1 MRIAYLMNTYPMTST
16 TFVRREIEALERLGL
31 NVKRYAVRVWREK
44 LVDARDV
51 AEIDRTHYMLTGN
64 TAALV
69 AAFIRELLVN
79 PRGAWRGIRT
89 TWQLA
94 ANAGG
99 LSIKHF
105 AYLLQAAYLRQMA
118 QVDRIEHIHAHFS
131 TNATA
136 VAMLS
141 RVMGGPNYSFTAH
154 GPDEFDDAARSSLD
168 AKLAH
173 AAFAV
178 AISHYCKMNLIRFG
192 GARHRDKINIVH
204 CGLAME
210 EFQSAGEISPGN
222 QTFACVGRLCVQK
235 GQTLIPEAIAA
246 LKKDFPALKVMLIGD
261 GESRADIEC
270 AIASYGVEANFE
282 LRGWIRNHE
291 VHEAI
296 RNSRALVLPSFAEGL
311 PVVIMEAFAL
321 GRPVISTYIAG
332 IPELLDADC
341 GWIVPASSVE
351 GLTVALREALL
362 ATPNE
367 LACKAA
373 EGRVRVAAGFNIDS
387 EARKL
392 FGLMQAS
399 RGTKKQAPVTSR
411 YCDREDPAAPDRR

>member
-141 RVMGGPNYSFTAH
+141 RVMGGPTLV
-154 GPDEFDDAARSSLD
+154 SLRMGRMNSTTR
-168 AKLAH
+168 H
-173 AAFAV
+173 AQA
-178 AISHYCKMNLIRFG
+178 STPSL
-192 GARHRDKINIVH
+192 
-204 CGLAME
+204 
-210 EFQSAGEISPGN
+210 P
-222 QTFACVGRLCVQK
+222 TPRL
-235 GQTLIPEAIAA
+235 P
-246 LKKDFPALKVMLIGD
+246 
-261 GESRADIEC
+261 
-270 AIASYGVEANFE
+270 
-282 LRGWIRNHE
+282 
-291 VHEAI
+291 
-296 RNSRALVLPSFAEGL
+296 LPS
-311 PVVIMEAFAL
+311 
-321 GRPVISTYIAG
+321 
-332 IPELLDADC
+332 
-341 GWIVPASSVE
+341 
-351 GLTVALREALL
+351 
-362 ATPNE
+362 ATT
-367 LACKAA
+367 AK
-373 EGRVRVAAGFNIDS
+373 
-387 EARKL
+387 
-392 FGLMQAS
+392 
-399 RGTKKQAPVTSR
+399 
-411 YCDREDPAAPDRR
+411 